1 MSPSFFGLTGP
12 LEVMNRVTRKVYLTF
27 RREVWAGN
35 FVLEIH
41 LLKILDNGGGSV
53 YRETIKLEDKR
64 T

>member
-1 MSPSFFGLTGP
+1 M
-12 LEVMNRVTRKVYLTF
+12 EVMNRVTRKVYLTF

>member
-41 LLKILDNGGGSV
+41 LLKILHNGGGSV